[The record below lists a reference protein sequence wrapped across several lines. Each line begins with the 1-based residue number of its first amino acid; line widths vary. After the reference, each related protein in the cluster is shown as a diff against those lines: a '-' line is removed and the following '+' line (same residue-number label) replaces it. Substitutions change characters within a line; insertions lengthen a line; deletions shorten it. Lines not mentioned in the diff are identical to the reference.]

1 MMSASS
7 ATSADV
13 GRFIFIDT
21 PNPAIWAGVA
31 APVMIWSIAQ
41 PACPGSSDWWV
52 VSLPRIIGHVGAA
65 ADGSCWAGAEVTT
78 RL

>member
-7 ATSADV
+7 VTSADV

-21 PNPAIWAGVA
+21 PKAAICAGVA

-41 PACPGSSDWWV
+41 AACPGPERLIASSAC
-52 VSLPRIIGHVGAA
+52 PRIGGQDV
-65 ADGSCWAGAEVTT
+65 ADLSEKSRD

>member
-1 MMSASS
+1 MVLANS

-21 PNPAIWAGVA
+21 PNAAICAGVA

-41 PACPGSSDWWV
+41 AASPALSGCSV
-52 VSLPRIIGHVGAA
+52 VSLPNSDGQVGPV
-65 ADGSCWAGAEVTT
+65 SSEVTT